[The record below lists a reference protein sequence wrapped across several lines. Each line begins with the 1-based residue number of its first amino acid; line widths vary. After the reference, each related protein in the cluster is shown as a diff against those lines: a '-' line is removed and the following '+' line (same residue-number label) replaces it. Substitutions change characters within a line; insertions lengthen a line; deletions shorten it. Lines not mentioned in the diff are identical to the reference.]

1 MTRSIDDICN
11 FKQNFIDFCR
21 NRFQRKL
28 EKQELKMFK
37 NKFPSLCPTIRPFPI
52 ELDNIFNYKLGRN
65 WVSIPIEDVTTMKN
79 FKLER
84 FGIIE

>member
-11 FKQNFIDFCR
+11 FKQNHI
-21 NRFQRKL
+21 
-28 EKQELKMFK
+28 EKQELKMIK